1 MAIQFQDISIRT
13 NITPGDLGYVTHL
26 HGKLYKEEYNY
37 GVEFQMYVA
46 KGLAE
51 FYSNYNDKLDRVW
64 ICEHDHTI
72 IGFLL
77 LVHKENN
84 SAQLRYFLLLPQYRG
99 IGLGKRLMELYMDFF
114 HQCGYASSYLW
125 TTKELNAAASLYKRF
140 GFTLSEEF
148 ESSAFGK
155 KVTEQRYDLKVSK

>member
-37 GVEFQMYVA
+37 GVEFEMYVA

-84 SAQLRYFLLLPQYRG
+84 SAQLRYFLLLPQYRA

-114 HQCGYASSYLW
+114 HQCGYASCYLW